1 MNRQNDGIVI
11 RPENIRL
18 LQILTEAEIGEV
30 MKAIF
35 FHWSGVEP
43 DEAELSSDKI
53 RLTYQVLKEQ
63 VDAAASLTRARSWKK
78 EIFETR

>member
-18 LQILTEAEIGEV
+18 LQVLTEAEIGEV

-35 FHWSGVEP
+35 FHWSGMEP

-53 RLTYQVLKEQ
+53 RLTYEIIKNQ
-63 VDAAASLTRARSWKK
+63 VDAVPDRTRSWKSK
-78 EIFETR
+78 RYETR

>member
-1 MNRQNDGIVI
+1 MSRQNEALTLL
-11 RPENIRL
+11 PENVRL
-18 LQILTEAEIGEV
+18 LQVLTEAEIGEV

-53 RLTYQVLKEQ
+53 RLTYEIIKNQ
-63 VDAAASLTRARSWKK
+63 VDAVPDRTRSWKSK
-78 EIFETR
+78 RYETR

>member
-1 MNRQNDGIVI
+1 MNRLNSITI
-11 RPENIRL
+11 LPENIRL

-30 MKAIF
+30 MKAVF

-53 RLTYQVLKEQ
+53 RLTYEILKNQIDQVTDLPRTK
-63 VDAAASLTRARSWKK
+63 SWKSNL
-78 EIFETR
+78 ETR